1 MPELLAPPS
10 TFFFASDGFGIEP
23 KVYAKKDG
31 GKIYSGVAVFRSG
44 TFRDS
49 LGDSTTWE
57 DFHIKQMVDSWDYLT
72 GKKIVQSVPARDGH
86 SAYLVGNIPGR
97 GEVVG
102 WHHELTRK
110 LLKSPVDGKQ
120 YSYLLVDYELTQ
132 PYAIEKHD
140 NGTWRN
146 RSAEVGGYRT
156 NEEVELWPVYLGFAF
171 VDFPA
176 VEGLNFNST
185 QTSAGVKFFA
195 HFSGN
200 DLGVK
205 VTDATT
211 GAAQGGTALPFP
223 TSMMP
228 GAQAHTQAPGTPG
241 GTAPA
246 PQPFVFTM
254 GGQQTTDYNAVQARV
269 TQLEQFAMDTREAG
283 RKEFVAGLVAAN
295 KITAPQQ
302 GEFELFALSLADE
315 QYGQWMKMWTGAAV
329 PAILGNHGGAAVTN
343 PQNAAQAAPADQA
356 IKDAEAI
363 VRMHEQGGAMKPE
376 QIKQTNAYKL
386 LVQHGK
392 RTA

>member
-23 KVYAKKDG
+23 KVYTKKNG

-49 LGDSTTWE
+49 LGDQTTWE

-110 LLKSPVDGKQ
+110 SLKSPVDGKQ

-146 RSAEVGGYRT
+146 RSAEIGGYRT

-176 VEGLNFNST
+176 VEGLNFNSQ

-200 DLGVK
+200 DLGVT

-228 GAQAHTQAPGTPG
+228 GAQAHTQAPG
-241 GTAPA
+241 GTVPT

-254 GGQQTTDYNAVQARV
+254 NGQQTTDYNAVQARV
-269 TQLEQFAMDTREAG
+269 TQLEQFAKDTREAG
-283 RKEFVAGLVAAN
+283 RKDFVAGLVSTN

-302 GEFELFALSLADE
+302 PEYEAFALALPDE
-315 QYGQWMKMWTGAAV
+315 QYAQWTQMWVSATV
-329 PAILGNHGGAAVTN
+329 PAILGNHGAAAVTN
-343 PQNAAQAAPADQA
+343 HNNAARPPSADQSV
-356 IKDAEAI
+356 KDAEQI
-363 VRMHEQGGAMKPE
+363 VRMHEQGGAMRPD
-376 QIKQTNAYKL
+376 QIKATSAYKL

-392 RTA
+392 RQA